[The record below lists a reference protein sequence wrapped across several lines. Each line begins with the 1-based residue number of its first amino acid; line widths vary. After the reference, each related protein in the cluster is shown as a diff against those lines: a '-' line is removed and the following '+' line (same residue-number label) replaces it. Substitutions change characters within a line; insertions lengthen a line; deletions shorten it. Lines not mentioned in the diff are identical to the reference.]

1 MNCAAVIR
9 LQRADGP
16 TSRRRPNPKALG
28 AWLCSKQPTATKPE
42 SVGSSRLCS
51 EQPAAIPNPKVLG
64 ASRLCSEQP
73 AAIPNPKVLGA
84 SRLCSEQPAVQS
96 HRKRLTRKEKQ
107 TTKMKL
113 EEPRKG
119 EEPPSTPHCTAH
131 HTLHTH
137 PCTHTQFLFRL
148 VPYRTLY
155 HEGRHATHHTKS
167 RTHHTPH
174 HHVFL
179 RGVGTHPTPTPPPH
193 LPTQPATSQTRNQP
207 QTCTAATENATSSD
221 GN

>member
-42 SVGSSRLCS
+42 SVGS
-51 EQPAAIPNPKVLG
+51 
-64 ASRLCSEQP
+64 SRLCSEQP

-167 RTHHTPH
+167 THHTPH
-174 HHVFL
+174 HLYHVFSK
-179 RGVGTHPTPTPPPH
+179 GGGGGGAAPP
-193 LPTQPATSQTRNQP
+193 
-207 QTCTAATENATSSD
+207 
-221 GN
+221 G

>member
-1 MNCAAVIR
+1 M
-9 LQRADGP
+9 
-16 TSRRRPNPKALG
+16 
-28 AWLCSKQPTATKPE
+28 
-42 SVGSSRLCS
+42 
-51 EQPAAIPNPKVLG
+51 LG

-167 RTHHTPH
+167 TSSHTPPSC
-174 HHVFL
+174 FFE
-179 RGVGTHPTPTPPPH
+179 GGGDPSYTHPASPPPH
-193 LPTQPATSQTRNQP
+193 TTRNQP
-207 QTCTAATENATSSD
+207 NSQSAKPALQQRKTQPAQTATSPPHNHQPHPATSPRPQPAHPAT
-221 GN
+221 GRTTQPQTHSPEPP